1 MVRVGTA
8 VAAPGASGDPDD
20 VVVTADP
27 DDPPGAADDDV
38 ALADSPPL
46 LQAARTLDAAAADSP
61 RSPRRRIASR
71 RPNMPSAWSSA
82 ISSAMYWVNS
92 AMPHSLSPLRECLHG
107 WGVTRT
113 HHGARAPPVGGAVAV
128 S

>member
-1 MVRVGTA
+1 MVRVGSA
-8 VAAPGASGDPDD
+8 PAAPGASGDPAD

-27 DDPPGAADDDV
+27 DDPPGAADEDV

-46 LQAARTLDAAAADSP
+46 LHAASTVDAAAADRPS
-61 RSPRRRIASR
+61 SPRRRIASR
-71 RPNMPSAWSSA
+71 RPNIPSAWSSA

-92 AMPHSLSPLRECLHG
+92 AIVHSLSPPRERLHG

-113 HHGARAPPVGGAVAV
+113 PHGARALCGARPVAD